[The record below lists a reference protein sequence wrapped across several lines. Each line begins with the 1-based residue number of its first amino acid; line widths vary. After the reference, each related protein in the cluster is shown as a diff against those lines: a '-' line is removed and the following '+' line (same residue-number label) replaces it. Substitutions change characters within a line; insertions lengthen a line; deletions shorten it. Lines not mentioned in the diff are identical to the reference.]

1 MSKKL
6 EVTATIHKPID
17 QVWEIWTQ
25 PQHIIQWNAANEDWH
40 TPSAENDLQ
49 EGGTFNFRMEAR
61 DKSFG
66 FDFAGT
72 YLTVIPLEYIKYE
85 LGDGRQVEITFIKE
99 DDKTTIIEQ
108 FDPED
113 QNSLDL
119 QQQGWQMIL
128 NNFAKY
134 SQSF

>member
-49 EGGTFNFRMEAR
+49 EGGTFNFPVRNINYM
-61 DKSFG
+61 KSHINIF
-66 FDFAGT
+66 
-72 YLTVIPLEYIKYE
+72 
-85 LGDGRQVEITFIKE
+85 
-99 DDKTTIIEQ
+99 
-108 FDPED
+108 
-113 QNSLDL
+113 
-119 QQQGWQMIL
+119 
-128 NNFAKY
+128 
-134 SQSF
+134 